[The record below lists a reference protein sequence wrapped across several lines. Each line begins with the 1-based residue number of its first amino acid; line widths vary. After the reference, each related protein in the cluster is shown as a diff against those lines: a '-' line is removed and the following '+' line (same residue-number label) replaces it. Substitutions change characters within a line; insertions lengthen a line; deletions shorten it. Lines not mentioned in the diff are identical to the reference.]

1 MNLTGR
7 AVVAHGQDFS
17 IQEAIVPDPEP
28 HGVVLKQ
35 ELGGICGTDLH
46 KWQQSLPEPTLLGH
60 ESTGTIVALGRDMR
74 RDFQGEPLKEGDR
87 VVYHPRNSGTA
98 YGYRSPEFPFSG
110 GFADYISLGDP
121 ETCILKTTADVR
133 TAVLAEPFA
142 IGTHAVMRAEM
153 QLGDSV
159 IVQGAGAIGLMTLI
173 CARLSGASQIIVI
186 GGPVGRLELARRLG
200 AHITVDIAAYPNP
213 AARKAAVLAHT
224 RRGKGADVVFE
235 CAGSLPAVPEGLAY
249 VKQDGKFI
257 ECGHFVDIGDIP
269 VNPARHFLLPNL
281 RLEGIWGSRFP
292 HFVRGLSLLEQLEW
306 PIGEMVSHILP
317 LERVRDGFE
326 ALHNTYRLDGADV
339 IKIALTSDERAVTQG
354 LLAPT
359 RRTKPCPAAD

>member
-7 AVVAHGQDFS
+7 AVVATGQDFS
-17 IQEAIVPDPEP
+17 IQEATVPDPVP

-60 ESTGTIVALGRDMR
+60 ESTGTVVALGRDVQQ
-74 RDFQGEPLKEGDR
+74 DFQGQPLKEGDR

-98 YGYRSPEFPFSG
+98 YGYRGPEFPFSG
-110 GFADYISLGDP
+110 GFADYISLSDP
-121 ETCILKTTADVR
+121 ETCLLKTTADAR

-142 IGTHAVMRAEM
+142 IGTHAVMRAEV

-159 IVQGAGAIGLMTLI
+159 IVQGAGAIGLMVLI

-186 GGPVGRLELARRLG
+186 GGPPGRLALARRLG
-200 AHITVDIAAYPNP
+200 AHVTVDIAAYPDP
-213 AARKAAVLAHT
+213 AARQATVRAHT
-224 RRGKGADVVFE
+224 RRGAGADVVFE
-235 CAGSLPAVPEGLAY
+235 CAGFLPAVPEGLEY

-257 ECGHFVDIGDIP
+257 ECGHFIDVGAIP
-269 VNPARHFLLPNL
+269 INPARHFLLPNM

-306 PIGEMVSHILP
+306 PIGAMVSHILP

-326 ALHNTYRLDGADV
+326 ALHHTYRLDGTDV
-339 IKIALTSDERAVTQG
+339 IKIALASAV
-354 LLAPT
+354 
-359 RRTKPCPAAD
+359 PAVA

>member
-7 AVVAHGQDFS
+7 AVVADGQDFTV
-17 IQEAIVPDPEP
+17 QENTVPDPVP
-28 HGVVLKQ
+28 HGIVLKQ

-46 KWQQSLPEPTLLGH
+46 KWQQFLPGPTLLGH
-60 ESTGTIVALGRDMR
+60 ESVGTVVALGQEMQK
-74 RDFQGEPLKEGDR
+74 DFQGQPLKEGDR

-98 YGYRSPEFPFSG
+98 YGYRGLEFPFSG
-110 GFADYISLGDP
+110 GFADYISLSDP
-121 ETCILKTTADVR
+121 ETCVLKTETDAR

-142 IGTHAVMRAEM
+142 IGTHAVMRAEV

-159 IVQGAGAIGLMTLI
+159 IVQGSGAIGLMVLI

-186 GGPVGRLELARRLG
+186 GGPARRLELAERLG
-200 AHITVDIAAYPNP
+200 AHVTVDIAEFPDTES
-213 AARKAAVLAHT
+213 RKESVLAHT
-224 RRGKGADVVFE
+224 RQGGGANVVFE
-235 CAGSLPAVPEGLAY
+235 CAGFLPAVPEGLEY

-257 ECGHFVDIGDIP
+257 ECGHFIDLGDIP
-269 VNPARHFLLPNL
+269 VNPARHFLLPNM
-281 RLEGIWGSRFP
+281 RLEGIWGSRFS

-326 ALHNTYRLDGADV
+326 ALNRTYQLDGADV
-339 IKIALTSDERAVTQG
+339 IKIALASDDSATF
-354 LLAPT
+354 
-359 RRTKPCPAAD
+359 

>member
-7 AVVAHGQDFS
+7 AVVADGQDFTV
-17 IQEAIVPDPEP
+17 QESTVPDPVP
-28 HGVVLKQ
+28 HGIVLKQ

-46 KWQQSLPEPTLLGH
+46 KWQQFLPGPTLLGH
-60 ESTGTIVALGRDMR
+60 ESVGTVVALGQEMQK
-74 RDFQGEPLKEGDR
+74 DFQGQPLKEGDR

-98 YGYRSPEFPFSG
+98 YGYRGLEFPFSG
-110 GFADYISLGDP
+110 GFADYISLSDP
-121 ETCILKTTADVR
+121 ETCVLKTETDAR

-142 IGTHAVMRAEM
+142 IGTHAVMRAEV

-159 IVQGAGAIGLMTLI
+159 IVQGSGAIGLMVLI

-186 GGPVGRLELARRLG
+186 GGPARRLELAQRLG
-200 AHITVDIAAYPNP
+200 AHVTVDIAEFPDTVS
-213 AARKAAVLAHT
+213 RKEVVLAHT
-224 RRGKGADVVFE
+224 RQGGGADVVFE
-235 CAGSLPAVPEGLAY
+235 CAGFLPAVPEGLEY

-257 ECGHFVDIGDIP
+257 ECGHFIDVGDIP
-269 VNPARHFLLPNL
+269 VNPARHFLLPNM

-326 ALHNTYRLDGADV
+326 ALNQTYQLDGADV
-339 IKIALTSDERAVTQG
+339 IKIALASDDSATF
-354 LLAPT
+354 
-359 RRTKPCPAAD
+359 

>member
-7 AVVAHGQDFS
+7 AVVAQGQEFFV
-17 IQEAIVPDPEP
+17 QEGAVPDPAP

-60 ESTGTIVALGRDMR
+60 ESTGTVVALGRDR
-74 RDFQGEPLKEGDR
+74 QQDFQGRPLKEGDR
-87 VVYHPRNSGTA
+87 VVYHPRNSGTP
-98 YGYRSPEFPFSG
+98 YGYRGPEFPFSG
-110 GFADYISLGDP
+110 GFADYISLSDP
-121 ETCILKTTADVR
+121 ETCVLKTTADAR

-142 IGTHAVMRAEM
+142 IGIHAVMRAEV

-159 IVQGAGAIGLMTLI
+159 IVQGSGAIGLMVLI
-173 CARLSGASQIIVI
+173 CARLSGAARIIVV
-186 GGPVGRLELARRLG
+186 GGPAGRLALAQRLG
-200 AHITVDIAAYPNP
+200 AHVTVDIAAYPDL
-213 AARKAAVLAHT
+213 ASRQEAVLAHT
-224 RRGKGADVVFE
+224 RRGAGADVVFE
-235 CAGSLPAVPEGLAY
+235 CAGFLPAVPEGLDY

-257 ECGHFVDIGDIP
+257 ECGHFVDVGDIP
-269 VNPARHFLLPNL
+269 LNPARHFLLPNM

-317 LERVRDGFE
+317 LERVRDGFD
-326 ALHNTYRLDGADV
+326 ALHHTYRLDGADV
-339 IKIALTSDERAVTQG
+339 VKIALASDEHAV
-354 LLAPT
+354 A
-359 RRTKPCPAAD
+359 

>member
-7 AVVAHGQDFS
+7 AVVAQGQSFS
-17 IQEAIVPDPEP
+17 IQEAAVPDPVP

-46 KWQQSLPEPTLLGH
+46 KWQQRLPEPTLLGH
-60 ESTGTIVALGRDMR
+60 ESTGIVVALGRDMR
-74 RDFQGEPLKEGDR
+74 QDFQGQPLKEGDR

-98 YGYRSPEFPFSG
+98 YGYRGPDFPFSG
-110 GFADYISLGDP
+110 GFADYISLSDP
-121 ETCILKTTADVR
+121 ETCVLKTKAEAR

-142 IGTHAVMRAEM
+142 IGTHAVMRAAV

-159 IVQGAGAIGLMTLI
+159 IVQGAGAIGLMVLI

-186 GGPVGRLELARRLG
+186 GGPAGRLELARRLG
-200 AHITVDIAAYPNP
+200 AHVTVDIAAYPDT
-213 AARKAAVLAHT
+213 AARKGAVLAHT
-224 RRGKGADVVFE
+224 RQGAGADVVFE
-235 CAGSLPAVPEGLAY
+235 CAGFLPAVPEGLEY
-249 VKQDGKFI
+249 VRQDGTFV
-257 ECGHFVDIGDIP
+257 ECGHFIDVGEIP
-269 VNPARHFLLPNL
+269 VNPARHFLLPNM

-306 PIGEMVSHILP
+306 PIGEMVSHVLP

-339 IKIALTSDERAVTQG
+339 IKIALASDESAV
-354 LLAPT
+354 A
-359 RRTKPCPAAD
+359 